1 MLVPL
6 VALSN
11 IPLPRLT
18 FNTLTSMLENDP
30 DMDNVRRQEL
40 LNQLAEADAQLSA
53 LQRQV

>member
-1 MLVPL
+1 MLVLL

>member
-1 MLVPL
+1 
-6 VALSN
+6 
-11 IPLPRLT
+11 
-18 FNTLTSMLENDP
+18 MLENDP